1 MRDMMSVT
9 ILRQIAVLRLVIP
22 CWQRSDSAA
31 SRREM
36 YGYKTACAMFAL
48 SASIG
53 AGLLH
58 AAEEDHQSPQ
68 SPESEQLSADSLGAE
83 ALEGGEDT
91 PLDPLSFE
99 AFDARARAEAA
110 SRAESGPE
118 PYMSLEGV
126 TLKATNLSDRKA
138 GDSDVNTASAG
149 SRNESDE

>member
-1 MRDMMSVT
+1 MRDMMGVT

-22 CWQRSDSAA
+22 WQQRSDGVA
-31 SRREM
+31 SRRERF
-36 YGYKTACAMFAL
+36 GYKTACAIFAL
-48 SASIG
+48 SVSIG

-58 AAEEDHQSPQ
+58 AADEDHQLPQ
-68 SPESEQLSADSLGAE
+68 STESEQVSAESLGAD
-83 ALEGGEDT
+83 ALESDEDT

-99 AFDARARAEAA
+99 AFDERARAEAS
-110 SRAESGPE
+110 SRVESGPE

-138 GDSDVNTASAG
+138 GVSDVNTASAG

>member
-1 MRDMMSVT
+1 MRDMMGVT

-22 CWQRSDSAA
+22 WQQRSDGVA
-31 SRREM
+31 SRRERC
-36 YGYKTACAMFAL
+36 GYKTACAIFAL
-48 SASIG
+48 SNSIG

-58 AAEEDHQSPQ
+58 AADEDHQSPQ
-68 SPESEQLSADSLGAE
+68 STESEQVSAESLGAD
-83 ALEGGEDT
+83 ALESDEDT

-99 AFDARARAEAA
+99 AFDERARAEAS
-110 SRAESGPE
+110 SRVESGPE

-138 GDSDVNTASAG
+138 GVSDVNTASAG